1 MQKEQPQFESCL
13 VLCFQAILKFIPV
26 NIGINCLDPEQTHS
40 MDSMDEISNVA
51 TIYIIINGC
60 QVSREI

>member
-40 MDSMDEISNVA
+40 MDEISYVT
-51 TIYIIINGC
+51 TIYII
-60 QVSREI
+60 